1 MTEAIADLVGEL
13 DSNDPRTG
21 LRAVA
26 ALRRLIDRI
35 EELHVRQARAQGLT
49 WLEIGQELGVTKQA
63 MHKRYAWIEER

>member
-1 MTEAIADLVGEL
+1 MTIGDLVGEL
-13 DSNDPRTG
+13 ESNDPRTG

-63 MHKRYAWIEER
+63 THKRYAWIEER